1 MITDKQ
7 WKKLEPLFP
16 KLKRRR
22 DRRGRPWAD
31 NRACFEGVLWVLR
44 TGARWRDLPPQYPSG
59 STCWRRLQDWEE
71 QGALEEIW
79 HSLLSQLDRRG
90 LLRWEETFYGRQ
102 FCLGKKRGLAVGKTK
117 RGKSR
122 SLTRAIASA
131 RTNQVESNAWK
142 LFWGSDGGAGFGMAC
157 REGGSLEGAMQL
169 ERAGEII
176 LVELPGAAW
185 RRTNCRDPSNSAT
198 LPLRL
203 RSGSLV
209 YWSG

>member
-90 LLRWEETFYGRQ
+90 LLRWEETFHGRQ

-122 SLTRAIASA
+122 FPHPRHCVRKNEPGREQRMEIVLGVGWGRGIWDGMSRGRESGRSDAI
-131 RTNQVESNAWK
+131 
-142 LFWGSDGGAGFGMAC
+142 GAGG
-157 REGGSLEGAMQL
+157 
-169 ERAGEII
+169 
-176 LVELPGAAW
+176 
-185 RRTNCRDPSNSAT
+185 
-198 LPLRL
+198 
-203 RSGSLV
+203 
-209 YWSG
+209 

>member
-90 LLRWEETFYGRQ
+90 LLRWEETFHGRQ
-102 FCLGKKRGLAVGKTK
+102 FCSAKKGAWPWEKPSGARAVPSPAPLRPQERT
-117 RGKSR
+117 RSR
-122 SLTRAIASA
+122 ATHGNCSGGRMGA
-131 RTNQVESNAWK
+131 RDSGWHVE
-142 LFWGSDGGAGFGMAC
+142 
-157 REGGSLEGAMQL
+157 REGVWK
-169 ERAGEII
+169 ERC
-176 LVELPGAAW
+176 
-185 RRTNCRDPSNSAT
+185 N
-198 LPLRL
+198 
-203 RSGSLV
+203 
-209 YWSG
+209 WSGRVK